1 MTVNAGVIVSVPG
14 NELLQFGCRLGE
26 VFNVEG
32 HILNQTG
39 CSRRT
44 GSSYRGENART
55 DCPIFGIFL
64 GTVGKVDRDVGF
76 KCL

>member
-44 GSSYRGENART
+44 GSSYRGK
-55 DCPIFGIFL
+55 CPNGLPNIWNIP
-64 GTVGKVDRDVGF
+64 RDGR
-76 KCL
+76 

>member
-39 CSRRT
+39 CSPTEGKMPERIAQYLEYSSGRSVKWT
-44 GSSYRGENART
+44 GM
-55 DCPIFGIFL
+55 
-64 GTVGKVDRDVGF
+64 
-76 KCL
+76 